1 MATPKFNDAELKDI
15 LNEVAEDLQKAFD
28 KEKEALAKGFP
39 PDEGSASGSDSSGS
53 SASEG
58 SASAPEA
65 SASEGSGSMPEGS
78 ADMGSASDEGAPG
91 EGAPGEGGDPAADAG
106 AELTPEALQAEYAKL
121 DPQEL
126 EMHIHAAL
134 AAKEALMGAD
144 GAAGAPPMAPPAADG
159 LAMKGEMSAELSHEV
174 SKSPSQHNRDAQ
186 KKETSESGGEL
197 SHSVSMSPSQ
207 HNRDMSKNA
216 PMTPEKVKAMAKAEV
231 AEVIAELK
239 AELKSAHE
247 DVENLTKAVTTL
259 MEKPLR
265 KSITSVRPSAADEA
279 RKDISNL
286 TMQDVQKHLIKLT
299 ARPDLKKSDRELINN
314 FYDRRAKITD
324 LAHLFEDYK

>member
-15 LNEVAEDLQKAFD
+15 LKEVAEDLQKAFD
-28 KEKEALAKGFP
+28 SEKESLAKGFP
-39 PDEGSASGSDSSGS
+39 PEGSASPEA

-58 SASAPEA
+58 SGSAPEA
-65 SASEGSGSMPEGS
+65 SASEGSGSDMPEGS

-91 EGAPGEGGDPAADAG
+91 AEGAPGEGGDPAAEAG

-159 LAMKGEMSAELSHEV
+159 LAMKGEMEAELSHEVSMSPSQHNRTEKGEMSESGGELSHEV
-174 SKSPSQHNRDAQ
+174 SKSPSQHNRDVH
-186 KKETSESGGEL
+186 KS
-197 SHSVSMSPSQ
+197 
-207 HNRDMSKNA
+207 A

-231 AEVIAELK
+231 AEVLAELK
-239 AELKSAHE
+239 AELKAAHE
-247 DVENLTKAVTTL
+247 DVENLTKAVTTI

-265 KSITSVRPSAADEA
+265 KSITSVRPTAADEA
-279 RKDISNL
+279 KKDISNL